1 MTTAPDKIE
10 ILPITLTPVQLRG
23 LKLALE
29 GDLYPQ
35 EGNKWTH
42 LNATITYA
50 KTDRFKERARKIRFA
65 TTTTVNQLRDF
76 GLLNELGSDD
86 AADQLHQEIT
96 MAGKIWLL
104 KNK

>member
-1 MTTAPDKIE
+1 MTTATDKIDMM
-10 ILPITLTPVQLRG
+10 PITLTPVQIRG

-65 TTTTVNQLRDF
+65 TTTTVVQLRDF
-76 GLLNELGSDD
+76 ALLSEVG
-86 AADQLHQEIT
+86 ADEGEGQLRQEIT